1 MALFEILTL
10 GSTILGGISQKK
22 SSDRAAKAYEEVAE
36 FNAKMEERNVDLIEK
51 QIEIANR
58 VRILD
63 ERQQRFRFG
72 ETQGGVIAGFSAAGI
87 DISHG
92 TPMRVLRQNARE
104 FEYDQAKLDFN
115 LAVNVM
121 QMRDAQEDARLRA
134 EVSRLEGKA
143 GAASTRA
150 QGSASLISAFGS
162 AARFGYQENIFG
174 MRT

>member
-1 MALFEILTL
+1 MFEILTL
-10 GSTILGGISQKK
+10 GATILGGMSEKRA
-22 SSDRAAKAYEEVAE
+22 SNRAAQAYEEVAE

-87 DISHG
+87 DVSHG

>member
-1 MALFEILTL
+1 MFEILTL
-10 GSTILGGISQKK
+10 GATLLGGISQKK

-51 QIEIANR
+51 QIEISNR

-87 DISHG
+87 DISEG